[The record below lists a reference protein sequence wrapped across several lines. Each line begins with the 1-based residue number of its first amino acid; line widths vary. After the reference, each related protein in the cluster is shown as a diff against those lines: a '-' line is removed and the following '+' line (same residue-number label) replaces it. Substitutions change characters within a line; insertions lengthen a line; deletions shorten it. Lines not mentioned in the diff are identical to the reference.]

1 MRNISFFKSIQ
12 YLSKISVLLLLL
24 VCSCS
29 DEVSDSSSESKYHE
43 TKTCEFKINDYQ
55 SLGIDITDGEAI
67 SVFSTDV
74 PDENRKFQFK
84 EMTFSGEIATTGD
97 YYGVYPYKATSSFS
111 YESETPIAHIDV
123 PLTNIANVTS
133 GNSEQVVDY
142 TNGTAS
148 DIAIAKLSDE
158 TVKFNT
164 IFTQLSFTV
173 DAEYDYHI
181 DKIEVKGLNGEK
193 LTGYSNISVASVEP
207 IIEFTDKSNTKAL
220 YDCDV
225 TINKGERITISL
237 PIVPANFENGFVV
250 VLYNGTSPTE
260 KEYTSLQL
268 KYGSINS
275 IDGFELKLPEY
286 FVEYKADVEIILPGY
301 LSEFENGTG
310 KIYLSSN
317 KIPDNMF
324 KGQLDLKEVNIP
336 YNIVSIG
343 NNAFAGTE
351 NLRVVNIGDVKFS
364 YDPNNQD
371 LITGVSTNSVLE
383 FIGNNSFDKCNAS
396 VYVLPETIKD
406 ISNAFASVA
415 TSFKVYILA
424 TVPPLMSSNAFSS
437 SMTSLYVPEQSIE
450 AYHAKYPSLKD
461 KTVAIGDDEV
471 VGKYYVKY
479 KSNTALVKV
488 VEGYRHEYD
497 QSTQTGYIYFD
508 TPEVPDKLFFQKGE
522 SVKSIT
528 LSAAIEKIGSQSFCK
543 IGVGLLSFN
552 VEANSQLKEIGDMGV
567 QGNGKCNFD
576 FSNANM
582 LELIGNTSFGE
593 CSTIMSY
600 NFPNSVKKI
609 EAGAFRNL
617 LWKEVILNEGIEILG
632 TFNGSYGILQ
642 GCKLISRV
650 VLPSTLTKIEKNG
663 LKMEHNA
670 NSPLYIVI
678 CNAVNPPAVNGG
690 QFLSGVINNV
700 NYKNKLKAIY
710 VPASSVDAYKS
721 ASGWSTWKDRI
732 KSVSELN
739 N

>member
-351 NLRVVNIGDVKFS
+351 NLSVVNIGDVEFS

-371 LITGVSTNSVLE
+371 LITGASTNSVLE

-488 VEGYRHEYD
+488 VEGYEHEYD
-497 QSTQTGYIYFD
+497 QSTQTGYIYI
-508 TPEVPDKLFFQKGE
+508 LIHQK
-522 SVKSIT
+522 SLINYSMRK
-528 LSAAIEKIGSQSFCK
+528 
-543 IGVGLLSFN
+543 
-552 VEANSQLKEIGDMGV
+552 
-567 QGNGKCNFD
+567 GN
-576 FSNANM
+576 
-582 LELIGNTSFGE
+582 L
-593 CSTIMSY
+593 
-600 NFPNSVKKI
+600 
-609 EAGAFRNL
+609 
-617 LWKEVILNEGIEILG
+617 
-632 TFNGSYGILQ
+632 
-642 GCKLISRV
+642 
-650 VLPSTLTKIEKNG
+650 
-663 LKMEHNA
+663 
-670 NSPLYIVI
+670 
-678 CNAVNPPAVNGG
+678 
-690 QFLSGVINNV
+690 
-700 NYKNKLKAIY
+700 
-710 VPASSVDAYKS
+710 
-721 ASGWSTWKDRI
+721 
-732 KSVSELN
+732 
-739 N
+739 

>member
-351 NLRVVNIGDVKFS
+351 NLSVVNIGDVKFS

-479 KSNTALVKV
+479 TSNTALDKV

-528 LSAAIEKIGSQSFCK
+528 LSAAIEKIGSQSFRL
-543 IGVGLLSFN
+543 IGNRVGLLSFN
-552 VEANSQLKEIGDMGV
+552 VEAGSKLKEIGFMGV
-567 QGNGKCNFD
+567 QANENCIFD
-576 FSNANM
+576 FSNAKM
-582 LELIGNTSFGE
+582 LEVIGQISFGE
-593 CSTIMSY
+593 CYAIMSY

-609 EAGAFRNL
+609 EMGAFRNIQ
-617 LWKEVILNEGIEILG
+617 WKEVTLNEGVETLVG
-632 TFNGSYGILQ
+632 NQWNGVFQ
-642 GCKLISRV
+642 GCTSMTKL
-650 VLPSTLTKIEKNG
+650 VLPSTLNDIGLNG
-663 LKMEHNA
+663 LKMPHLS
-670 NSPLYIVI
+670 NSPSYIVV
-678 CNAVNPPAVNGG
+678 CNAVTPPTVVVEKS
-690 QFLSGVINNV
+690 QFLSTGSLKSKV
-700 NYKNKLKAIY
+700 KAIY
-710 VPASSVDAYKS
+710 VPASSIEEYKS
-721 ASGWSTWKDRI
+721 AAGWSDFNDRI